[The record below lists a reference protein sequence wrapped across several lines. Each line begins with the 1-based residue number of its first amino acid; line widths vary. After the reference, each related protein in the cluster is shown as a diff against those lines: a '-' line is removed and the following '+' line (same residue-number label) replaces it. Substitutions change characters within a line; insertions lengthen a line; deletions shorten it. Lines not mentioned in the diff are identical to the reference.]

1 MPALRTEPRR
11 VLITGSNGL
20 LGQKVVELLSQ
31 SRAYALRLVSSQ
43 EDSVFPAD
51 TAPYTRVDITDRKQV
66 SKVIEEFQPEVIV
79 NTAALT
85 NVDACETNREGA
97 WKVNVHGVE
106 NLVHAGKLAGSH
118 IVQLSTDYVFD
129 GKGGPYAEDDR
140 PNPLSYYGRTKLAS
154 ENLLRTSDIS
164 HTIVRTMVLYGS
176 ARKVKPNFAL
186 WLVGELKAGRPVKVV
201 SDQVGNPTLV
211 DDLAFA
217 VAKVVELKKSGVY
230 HVSGP
235 DIVSRLEFAREL
247 ARIFQLDASLI
258 TPQPTS
264 ALKQPAPRPLKSGF
278 IILKAQVDLNITMSG
293 VESGLLILRN
303 QLSTMRHPVEISR
316 Q

>member
-31 SRAYALRLVSSQ
+31 SRSYSLQLVSSQ
-43 EDSVFPAD
+43 EDSVFGPD
-51 TAPYTRVDITDRKQV
+51 TAPYAMIDISDRKQV
-66 SKVIEEFQPEVIV
+66 SRVVENFQPDTIV
-79 NTAALT
+79 NTAAIT
-85 NVDACETNREGA
+85 NVDACETNRERA
-97 WKVNVHGVE
+97 WKVNVLGVE

-129 GKGGPYAEDDR
+129 GKAGPYSEEDR

-186 WLVGELKAGRPVKVV
+186 WLVGELKENRPVRIV
-201 SDQVGNPTLV
+201 SDQIGSPTLV
-211 DDLAFA
+211 DDLAFG
-217 VAKVVELKKSGVY
+217 VAKVVELKKAGVY

-235 DIVSRLEFAREL
+235 DIVSRLAFAKEL
-247 ARIFQLDASLI
+247 AKIFRYDAELI
-258 TPQPTS
+258 TPQLT
-264 ALKQPAPRPLKSGF
+264 AELRQPAPRPLKSGF
-278 IILKAQVDLNITMSG
+278 IILKAQVELNLAMSG
-293 VESGLLILRN
+293 IEAGLLILRN
-303 QLSTMRHPVEISR
+303 QLSTTRHPVEISR